1 MSEVVSIFIATL
13 FGFVILHPV
22 HLLWINLITDSF
34 PALALGMEKGEANL
48 MKRKPRSAKS
58 GIFSEGLG
66 FDVLYQGLLVAA
78 LTLTAYFTGNYI
90 ETGVWEIAES
100 KDGITMAFLTLS
112 FAEIFHSFNMRSQR
126 TSIFKIRKQNLFLWG
141 AGVAS
146 LILTTLVIYVPFL
159 AKAFEFEHISA
170 KEYIIA
176 VLIAA
181 CVIPIVEIVKLI
193 QRTVEKRKQS

>member
-1 MSEVVSIFIATL
+1 MSELVSIFFASL
-13 FGFVILHPV
+13 FGFVLLHPV
-22 HLLWINLITDSF
+22 HLLCINLIRVSF
-34 PALALGMEKGEANL
+34 PALALGMEKGEAIL
-48 MKRKPRSAKS
+48 IKRKPRSAKS

-126 TSIFKIRKQNLFLWG
+126 TSIFKIRRQNVFLWG
-141 AGVAS
+141 AGIAS
-146 LILTTLVIYVPFL
+146 LVLTTLVIYVPFL
-159 AKAFEFEHISA
+159 AKAFEFEHINT
-170 KEYIIA
+170 KEYIVA

-193 QRTVEKRKQS
+193 QRTVEKRK